1 MAEWNRD
8 TPWRQG
14 HLLCAKAVAALGLC
28 QADALGH
35 TVVIVATHDC
45 DLAQAS
51 QVESTIEVIVGR
63 AINKLDGNFTHAKT
77 PRRLHIE
84 FDSEVSCAAEFE
96 ATAKVCI
103 QKIGL
108 AQFSPRAD
116 ARLSPSNY
124 NIFQFWLASRYRRS
138 AFPDEFERRLTK
150 ETKLAD
156 RIAKTLKPHGAL
168 IAGIFFDVDDGLDIT
183 HSGPDDTYT
192 LDIYIMHSAEPDF
205 EAAKAAAQ
213 QASIDIQLAFT
224 EKLLTPTKTWQQVEL
239 RSCEIVSESVLTYQQ
254 FKQLKRWRL
263 EHISLAAD
271 PQQPLLEK

>member
-1 MAEWNRD
+1 M
-8 TPWRQG
+8 
-14 HLLCAKAVAALGLC
+14 
-28 QADALGH
+28 
-35 TVVIVATHDC
+35 
-45 DLAQAS
+45 
-51 QVESTIEVIVGR
+51 
-63 AINKLDGNFTHAKT
+63 
-77 PRRLHIE
+77 
-84 FDSEVSCAAEFE
+84 
-96 ATAKVCI
+96 
-103 QKIGL
+103 
-108 AQFSPRAD
+108 
-116 ARLSPSNY
+116 
-124 NIFQFWLASRYRRS
+124 
-138 AFPDEFERRLTK
+138 
-150 ETKLAD
+150 AD
-156 RIAKTLKPHGAL
+156 RIAKTLKPHGAQ